1 MYSPHVLV
9 PFSEEINDF
18 MGHNFR
24 IVARFYFPTIDYT
37 RDTDEKG
44 TTVTLR
50 DSLNARMLV
59 AIAAKLNFT

>member
-1 MYSPHVLV
+1 
-9 PFSEEINDF
+9 